1 MLARILGNHDSVFT
15 FHEIHFFEQLV
26 DDSSLNTPVE
36 YLIGVEIFSNL
47 ISIQRKG
54 YLSARETHLF
64 ENESKNQLSKL
75 YHTQKDIVTPM
86 DIFDYYL
93 HYESGRNNKCM
104 PCEQTPRNLFYIDEI
119 VEKFPEAYI
128 INMIRDPRSVM
139 LSQKNKWRRRSLG
152 AKDIPFIEALRSWS
166 NYHPITISNLW
177 KSSIKK
183 GNKFKDNKSI
193 KSIFFE
199 DVIKYPEKTIN
210 KIIEFLK
217 IEKQK
222 NLSEIPQ
229 IGSSSLKDNLHKKG
243 IRKDMLSSWKNG
255 GLTKEEIYI
264 CQLIN
269 FNSLIEFNYE
279 IEKLKVNYFRLIIIY
294 FNFPF
299 KLILSFILNFR
310 RYKNIYLGIKRR
322 FL

>member
-1 MLARILGNHDSVFT
+1 MLARILGNHDNVFT

-36 YLIGVEIFSNL
+36 YLTGVEIFSNL

-64 ENESKNQLSKL
+64 EKESKNQLSKL

-229 IGSSSLKDNLHKKG
+229 IGSSSLKDNLNIKG
-243 IRKDMLSSWKNG
+243 IRKDMVSSWKNG

-269 FNSLIEFNYE
+269 SNSLTEFNYE